1 MVTNWPEAF
10 WNILILGASS
20 QQCVFSLLAQGTGSS
35 QQAQW
40 SDCKVSSQH
49 PSSSPRPVFPEP
61 GRAVL
66 WGLFWE
72 KGKLPLE
79 KSPIPKISQTVY
91 YEKIFFR
98 ERLIVA
104 KFLSHNRPLPL
115 HLGGT
120 VNIGLKG
127 WVIGGYFG
135 VVWRTSRLSCRIT
148 TEELVLWTG

>member
-10 WNILILGASS
+10 WNILNLGASS
-20 QQCVFSLLAQGTGSS
+20 QSVFSLLAGVQDPASKHSGQITRSPVNIPPPRPAPSS
-35 QQAQW
+35 QSLEGLCFEVCFGRRVNCHWRNPQ
-40 SDCKVSSQH
+40 
-49 PSSSPRPVFPEP
+49 SP
-61 GRAVL
+61 
-66 WGLFWE
+66 
-72 KGKLPLE
+72 KY
-79 KSPIPKISQTVY
+79 PKESIM
-91 YEKIFFR
+91 KRFFFR
-98 ERLIVA
+98 YRLIVA

-127 WVIGGYFG
+127 WVSGGYFG